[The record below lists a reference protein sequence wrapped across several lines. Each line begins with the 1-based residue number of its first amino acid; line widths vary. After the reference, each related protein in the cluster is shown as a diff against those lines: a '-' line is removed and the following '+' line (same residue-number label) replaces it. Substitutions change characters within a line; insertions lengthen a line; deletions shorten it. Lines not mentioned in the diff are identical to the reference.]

1 MTATEIQDDRAG
13 QDSRSGTPRWLLHA
27 VAGALLLASTS
38 WLVGLDG
45 HFFIDEAAMYAQ
57 MEVMEQGDWTVPR
70 PFADVDDGLQHV
82 PMANAY
88 VTDDGYAPFVGHP
101 LHVAVAFGLHQLV
114 GDVAMRL
121 VSALGVLGAAAGAAA
136 LADRRSPATGVVAF
150 WLTLLASPLLF
161 HSQLVLAH
169 GPGAALATALL
180 LAMSSIRRT
189 PRRIVAVSAITAAGV
204 LFRSE
209 FLLFGGAVALVYG
222 VEALRRRRPTD
233 LVTAGFV
240 AVSTVV
246 TYRLEPRLVE
256 GLVGGEAA
264 ARGLPS
270 TSGARDGPGEVL
282 VGARRAVLDLG
293 GGPDEVLGRMTLI
306 AAVVLAVAAIAST
319 LSRAPDRGITRLMS
333 FGALAAAAIHLT
345 DVHLV
350 RGVFWAFP
358 ALLLLLPVLLRRLP
372 VPPDEARR
380 LLAVAVFALFVT
392 ITQYSGGGGPEWGW
406 RYTAIAIPAVTPTL
420 ARALVWLWHRAPTV
434 PRDASAALAAS
445 FVLVT
450 ASSLLVVDE
459 QLGATASFV
468 NAVERVVQDS
478 EADFVVFTDPSFGRF
493 AYTVTIEGVVAPV
506 APRNSSTFLRTVAD
520 AGADRVLLVW
530 RDDEPERLPLGPFAR
545 TDERYPI
552 DGRYEALVLTRR

>member
-1 MTATEIQDDRAG
+1 MTATEREGDGTSDDH
-13 QDSRSGTPRWLLHA
+13 RSGAPRWLLH
-27 VAGALLLASTS
+27 VAGGALLLACTS
-38 WLVGLDG
+38 LLVGLDG

-57 MEVMEQGDWTVPR
+57 MEVMEQGDWTLPR
-70 PFADVDDGLQHV
+70 PLADVDDRLQHV

-101 LHVAVAFGLHQLV
+101 LHVAVTFGLHQLV
-114 GDVAMRL
+114 GDAAMRL

-136 LADRRSPATGVVAF
+136 LTHRRSPTTAPVAF
-150 WLTLLASPLLF
+150 WTTLLATPLLF
-161 HSQLVLAH
+161 HSQLALAH
-169 GPGAALATALL
+169 GPGAALAAALL
-180 LAMSSIRRT
+180 LAMSIRST
-189 PRRIVAVSAITAAGV
+189 PRRMLAVSAITAAGV

-222 VEALRRRRPTD
+222 AEALRRRRPSD
-233 LVTAGFV
+233 LATAAFV
-240 AVSTVV
+240 ALSTLM

-256 GLVGGEAA
+256 AVVGGEAA

-270 TSGARDGPGEVL
+270 TSGARDGAGEVL
-282 VGARRAVLDLG
+282 MGARRAVLDIG
-293 GGPDEVLGRMTLI
+293 GGPDEVLGRVTLI
-306 AAVVLAVAAIAST
+306 AAVVLGIAAIAST
-319 LSRAPDRGITRLMS
+319 LARAPDRGITRLMS
-333 FGALAAAAIHLT
+333 LGALAAAAIHLT

-372 VPPDEARR
+372 VPADEARR
-380 LLAVAVFALFVT
+380 LWVVAVFALFVT

-420 ARALVWLWHRAPTV
+420 ARALVWLWHRAPTA
-434 PRDASAALAAS
+434 PREATAALAAS

-450 ASSLLVVDE
+450 VSSLLVVEE
-459 QLGATASFV
+459 QLGATASFLT
-468 NAVERVVQDS
+468 AAERVVQDS
-478 EADFVVFTDPSFGRF
+478 GADFVVFTDPSFGRF
-493 AYTVTIEGVVAPV
+493 AYTVTIEGDVAPV
-506 APRNSSTFLRTVAD
+506 SAGTSATFLRHIAD
-520 AGADRVLLVW
+520 EGADRVLLVW
-530 RDDEPERLPLGPFAR
+530 RDDEPTDLPLGPFER